1 MSTPAANESF
11 NRHSY
16 STNGCLTCSIQ
27 TAEGNPCTY
36 ASTTFSRDFSHYVMS
51 CSGPDPSFTRIFRTA
66 GNEMIQ
72 SWEENDSLRELITQY
87 DLPQTKIFT
96 APVDGGFRAIVKM
109 QVPSHV
115 NFEANV
121 ESGEKY
127 PMLVRVYAGPGS
139 VRVSNTFGVA
149 FQTYQTSKKH
159 IIYVEIDGRG
169 TGQNGNDMMFSIN
182 NRLGTYEMEDQIAV
196 TKYLIDQYKFIDPA
210 RISIWGWSYG
220 GYATAMTLAKDTEK
234 VFRCG
239 VAVAPVTSWRLVWFV
254 TSFNS

>member
-16 STNGCLTCSIQ
+16 STANGCLTCNVQ
-27 TAEGNPCTY
+27 TTEGNACSY

-51 CSGPDPSFTRIFRTA
+51 CSGPDPSFTRFYRTN

-72 SWEENDSLRELITQY
+72 SWEENESLRQTISEY

-96 APVDGGFRAIVKM
+96 APVDGGFNAIVKM

-115 NFEANV
+115 NFEADKD
-121 ESGEKY
+121 SAEKY

-139 VRVSNTFGVA
+139 VRVSNTFGIG
-149 FQTYQTSKKH
+149 FQTYQTTKKH

-169 TGQNGNDMMFSIN
+169 TGQNGNNMMFSVN

-196 TKYLIDQYKFIDPA
+196 TKYLTQHYKFIDPE

-220 GYATAMTLAKDTEK
+220 GYATAMTLAKDVGK
-234 VFRCG
+234 VFKCG
-239 VAVAPVTSWRLVWFV
+239 ISVAPVTSWRLV
-254 TSFNS
+254 